1 MVPGPAARRRRRG
14 WYTGPVLIPARPES
28 LAYRAHALLHSAW
41 RRRNRAEAERLYRR
55 AIAALDQCAFTETF
69 RPYWTPFPTSGPA
82 KYLDLHTWLLQAA
95 QRYLLSGLATGR
107 PGRRVLD
114 LGAGAGYFPLL
125 CRQEGHHP
133 VTLDLDEVPLY
144 GELIRFFGLPRIV
157 HRIEPGQALPRLG
170 ERFDLITAFRTS
182 FNIKPDGSAWDA
194 DEWAFLLDDLRSRLA
209 DGGAVVVCFNLNP
222 KTGEFY
228 SRRVATLLAQL
239 PGFRCRLFFEYAF
252 LRAR

>member
-1 MVPGPAARRRRRG
+1 M
-14 WYTGPVLIPARPES
+14 LIPARPEN
-28 LAYRAHALLHSAW
+28 LTYRAHSVLYSIW
-41 RRRNRAEAERLYRR
+41 QRRNRAEAERLFQRT
-55 AIAALDQCAFTETF
+55 IAAIDQRAFTETF

-95 QRYLLSGLATGR
+95 QRYIFAGLPAGP

-114 LGAGAGYFPLL
+114 LGTGAGYFPLL

-133 VTLDLDEVPLY
+133 VTLDLDDEPLY
-144 GELIRFFGLPRIV
+144 GELLRFFGLSRVI
-157 HRIEPGQALPRLG
+157 HRIEPMHSLPDLG
-170 ERFDLITAFRTS
+170 ERYDLITAFRTC
-182 FNIKPDGSAWDA
+182 FNVKPDGSAWDA
-194 DEWAFLLDDLRSRLA
+194 DEWAFLLDDLRGRLV
-209 DGGAVVVCFNLNP
+209 DRGTVVLCFNRNP

-228 SRRVATLLAQL
+228 SSRVAKLLEHL